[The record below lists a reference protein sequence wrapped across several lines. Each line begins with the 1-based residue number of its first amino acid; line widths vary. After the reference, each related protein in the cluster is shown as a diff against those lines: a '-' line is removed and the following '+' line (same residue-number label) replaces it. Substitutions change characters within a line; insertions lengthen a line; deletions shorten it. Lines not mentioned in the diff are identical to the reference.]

1 MATTKTVRDYR
12 AELTELNS
20 KGLKTQAAEVNARI
34 SILETFSDPDSAV
47 AIEVLT
53 TMDRA
58 AASTGQPLVSVVRRA
73 RWAVWHY
80 S

>member
-1 MATTKTVRDYR
+1 MSTTKTVRDYR

-47 AIEVLT
+47 AIEFLK

-58 AASTGQPLVSVVRRA
+58 AAITGQTLDSVVRRA
-73 RWAVWHY
+73 RMAEKHY